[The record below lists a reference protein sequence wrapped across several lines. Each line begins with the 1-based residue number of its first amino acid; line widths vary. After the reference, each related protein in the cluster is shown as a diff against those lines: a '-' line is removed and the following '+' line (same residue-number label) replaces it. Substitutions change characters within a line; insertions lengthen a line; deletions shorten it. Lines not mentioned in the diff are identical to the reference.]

1 MRTTIEL
8 DDDLLERAQRVAPRE
23 LRTRR
28 ALVEEAL
35 RAFIQRQAALELADA
50 GGLFP
55 KARAGRRRS

>member
-8 DDDLLERAQRVAPRE
+8 DDELLQQAQRLAPRE

-35 RAFIQRQAALELADA
+35 RAFIQRQAARELAEA
-50 GGLFP
+50 GGSLP
-55 KARAGRRRS
+55 QARAGRRRR